1 MQIKWIAAY
10 LGLGLVPILTL
21 GSFEAAARRACSPR
35 GEVIG
40 HLAKKYGEAW
50 RTMEHDDGKLA
61 PAT

>member
-1 MQIKWIAAY
+1 MDSSLSE
-10 LGLGLVPILTL
+10 LGAGAHLDP
-21 GSFEAAARRACSPR
+21 GSFEAAARRACGPR
-35 GEVIG
+35 GDVIG